1 MLSDKWSHIVMELAP
16 IFCTKD
22 NELLVETRQTRSRT
36 LIHIYLVYVFGIDS
50 TMEDYTYRNELHK

>member
-1 MLSDKWSHIVMELAP
+1 MELAP

-50 TMEDYTYRNELHK
+50 TMEDHTYRNELHK